1 MGTKVEVTYNN
12 LDAGPR
18 VTTWGD
24 KPLLMYFNNVIN
36 GKETMAYANETQ
48 PGYWHQQSR
57 QWFCNWVVRVYE
69 WNNGNL
75 LNIHTDIFN
84 PYNKRVHFHLDDTA
98 SVDEHFEYT
107 QACMEFARHWNLES
121 FTIESPWAFDLA
133 AKIPNVSFAHKI
145 LDEGC
150 YVNYVI
156 KKSPSSNYTNERYG
170 MWSMNEEYVFFNHN
184 HPLDP
189 DYQTPYE
196 FARSILFGPDYNKL
210 EEFVPYD
217 WTLNERIVS

>member
-1 MGTKVEVTYNN
+1 MGTKIEVTYNN

-75 LNIHTDIFN
+75 LNIHTDVFN

-121 FTIESPWAFDLA
+121 FTIESTWAFDLA
-133 AKIPNVSFAHKI
+133 ARIPNVSFAHKI
-145 LDEGC
+145 LDETC

-170 MWSMNEEYVFFNHN
+170 MWSMNEEYVFFNYN

-196 FARSILFGPDYNKL
+196 FARSVLFGPDYNKL